1 MKKLALIFSSMVSV
15 ILLASCGTNASGSG
29 SAEDYPSESITYSI
43 PFDPGGQSDVEAR
56 RQQPY
61 LEESLGQDILIQYK
75 PGGGGSVG
83 WSELINKDPDGHFI
97 SGINIPHII
106 LQPLANDDTGYQTE
120 DIVPVAIFQAT
131 PIGIA
136 VSEDSNIESL
146 EDLVKKAKESPGSI
160 TVAGSGTYSGHHI
173 ASLQLEHLAGIDMQ
187 YVPFDG
193 AAPSIQA
200 FLGGTTDVIFGNS
213 SDLIKYQDDMKILAI
228 GSEETFKPMPD
239 VPTFKELGY
248 DMTPA
253 IDRGVAVPPGTNQE
267 VIKTLEKSFLDILDE
282 EGVKE
287 EMYNEGFQPKQMGHE
302 ESMEYIEKK
311 TKEYSRIFEM
321 LKVTCNDLNQ
331 SNETPLDKIPLLWN
345 YQKGCRTWRV
355 QECLRL
361 YRKY

>member
-1 MKKLALIFSSMVSV
+1 MKRKFLILFSTACVLF
-15 ILLASCGTNASGSG
+15 ILPACGANADGSE
-29 SAEDYPSESITYSI
+29 STENYPSESITYSI

-61 LEESLGQDILIQYK
+61 LEESLDQDVVMQYK

-136 VSEDSNIESL
+136 VSKDSDIESL

-160 TVAGSGTYSGHHI
+160 TAAGSGTYSGHHI
-173 ASLQLEHLAGIDMQ
+173 ALLQLQDLAGIEMQ

-200 FLGGTTDVIFGNS
+200 FLGGNAEVIFGNS

-228 GSEETFKPMPD
+228 GSEETFKPLPD

-248 DMTPA
+248 DMTA
-253 IDRGVAVPPGTNQE
+253 GIDRGVAVPPETSQE
-267 VIKTLEKSFLDILDE
+267 IIETLEKAFLDILDE
-282 EGVKE
+282 DGVE
-287 EMYNEGFQPKQMGHE
+287 DDMYDEGFEPKRMGHE
-302 ESMEYIEKK
+302 ESLEYIEQKQS
-311 TKEYSRIFEM
+311 EYS
-321 LKVTCNDLNQ
+321 
-331 SNETPLDKIPLLWN
+331 KILEN
-345 YQKGCRTWRV
+345 V
-355 QECLRL
+355 EEN
-361 YRKY
+361 